1 MTSLPTIDQV
11 NEQNLREVIRKLDP
25 ELYMIKIALDE
36 TGIDPM
42 IIPHV
47 IRTLGNLTLGAG
59 YGKVQI
65 YMQAR
70 VVTDIE
76 ATEKIKV
83 DREAIDLKNNL

>member
-1 MTSLPTIDQV
+1 MKSLPTIDQV
-11 NEQNLREVIRKLDP
+11 NAENLLKVVKTLDP
-25 ELYMIKIALDE
+25 ELYMIKIALEE

-47 IRTLGNLTLGAG
+47 IRVLGNLTLGAG

-70 VVTDIE
+70 VITDIE
-76 ATEKIKV
+76 STEKIKV
-83 DREAIDLKNNL
+83 DREAIDNK